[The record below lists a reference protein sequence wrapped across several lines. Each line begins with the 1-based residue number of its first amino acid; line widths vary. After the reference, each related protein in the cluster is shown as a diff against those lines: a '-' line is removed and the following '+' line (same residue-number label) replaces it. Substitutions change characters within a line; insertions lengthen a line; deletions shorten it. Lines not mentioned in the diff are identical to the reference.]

1 MRRMV
6 KRLLDE
12 YDYPPE
18 GQEEA
23 IQTVLRQCEQWVD
36 SQEFF

>member
-1 MRRMV
+1 MVGV

-12 YDYPPE
+12 YNYPPE

-23 IQTVLRQCEQWVD
+23 IDTVLKQCEHWVD
-36 SQEFF
+36 SQGFF